1 LYAHLDC
8 KNAARLAEH
17 VLDAVGK
24 AAFVSAFV
32 NECTRPLVNLGLLDA
47 GISLSER
54 ALGMVEKESEE
65 EAMVL
70 GNLGLIYRRKGD
82 LDKAEDMFLK
92 ILKIHEKLSDE
103 GGKSKDDGNL
113 GLIYRTKGDLD
124 KAEDMHNKSL
134 EIEKKLGRLEG
145 MANQYG
151 NLGLIYK
158 DRGDLDKAE
167 EMHKK
172 ALEIDKTIGRLEG
185 QAIRYANLGLIY
197 EQWGDISKTKEYWE
211 KALGL
216 YKKIGMTREV
226 EEVQGWIEGLKDK

>member
-1 LYAHLDC
+1 MYAHLDC

-70 GNLGLIYRRKGD
+70 GNLGLIYRR
-82 LDKAEDMFLK
+82 
-92 ILKIHEKLSDE
+92 
-103 GGKSKDDGNL
+103 
-113 GLIYRTKGDLD
+113 KGDLD